1 MEARISKRNFVTV
14 MFVGFVNYLEW
25 SIVMA
30 SIFPFIKKISHLTQ
44 ESQQQRAQV
53 FLALAQSLF
62 PLGQGLSQA
71 ATSLAVKRLR
81 EVKVVLIVTLII
93 AVGGNAMYMSATIA
107 DSVILIIAGRAVAG
121 LGAGSGGVAYCFIG
135 ANTPR
140 ESRAKYM
147 GYYRAIC
154 MLGVLIGTIVA
165 TLLADFEK
173 TNVGK
178 ATGLNECTAPV
189 VISITCLVASLFL
202 VVLALDESNYILLGD
217 VQRHISTGFSIPNRG
232 VILCLMLFFLNG
244 FITTWVGYIMQLIAY
259 NHLGWHLEAF
269 GWLTVGVSAAASM
282 GSLGTTFLAK
292 SECFRRDG
300 ERTTITISYVFMVI
314 GIMAV
319 YLSCPMVMPR
329 ESSEFQEVTFVSG
342 VVVVF
347 LMYSVCGVVLPCL
360 TTKFV
365 DKTMI
370 PVIMPHCLAAMSCG
384 KVMAPLLAKAELLL
398 GWDAVF
404 LAFAGYHIGVR
415 ENTKYC
421 TQFKQKKK
429 KSSVF
434 SFCSIF
440 NRTIGLVFQI
450 S

>member
-154 MLGVLIGTIVA
+154 MLGVLIGTI
-165 TLLADFEK
+165 
-173 TNVGK
+173 
-178 ATGLNECTAPV
+178 
-189 VISITCLVASLFL
+189 
-202 VVLALDESNYILLGD
+202 GD

-404 LAFAGYHIGVR
+404 LGTGSMAALILF
-415 ENTKYC
+415 
-421 TQFKQKKK
+421 
-429 KSSVF
+429 VF
-434 SFCSIF
+434 LCLYRPPSYEETPLLRPLDVERS
-440 NRTIGLVFQI
+440 NRSESDYSHASQ
-450 S
+450 